1 MPLKCLPIAI
11 VCVHLCCST
20 ACPTEQQLFH
30 HVARK
35 LSVDWKRFA
44 IYLGIEDTHIQQAD
58 REKLFELEAHD
69 VLVAWRKGMGNKP
82 KSWTTILTAL
92 KQTGLG
98 DLASEI
104 QTHIERRTLDRLT

>member
-11 VCVHLCCST
+11 VCIYLCCPT

-44 IYLGIEDTHIQQAD
+44 IYLGFEDTHIQQAD
-58 REKLFELEAHD
+58 REKLFELKAHD

-82 KSWTTILTAL
+82 KSWATILTAL
-92 KQTGLG
+92 KQTGLR

-104 QTHIERRTLDRLT
+104 QTHIEGRTLDRLT